1 MITQDI
7 IDKLKANEI
16 PYGILKT
23 KDWFTDEVD
32 EFMKDVNTPIE
43 FYDDDGTW
51 KAINN
56 TSNKFNAST
65 YRLKQDYVLPNNK
78 EIYSLL
84 PINTDGI
91 TYFVNQ
97 GDDISENLNEIKT
110 YNSFLGFWFGTKEE
124 FDDFITHSKN
134 IDYIPNS
141 ASRIDYNFI
150 NSKFIKGKIVKDIA
164 KYVIVKGKD
173 YE

>member
-32 EFMKDVNTPIE
+32 KFMKDNIKNLLIYEPT
-43 FYDDDGTW
+43 GW
-51 KAINN
+51 KDKTTDYFLNRSI
-56 TSNKFNAST
+56 
-65 YRLKQDYVLPNNK
+65 YRLKQDYVLHNNK
-78 EIYSLL
+78 EVYSLL

-91 TYFVNQ
+91 TYFVII
-97 GDDISENLNEIKT
+97 DDISDNLNDIKT

-141 ASRIDYNFI
+141 ASSIYYNFI

-164 KYVIVKGKD
+164 KYVIMKGKD